1 MVKVTVDFNLLT
13 SKQKKV
19 YSVIETFIKTRGIP
33 PTVREIGEMVGEKTP
48 GAVQGILNRLEQKG
62 VIKREV
68 GMARSIQLVT
78 DNSQYMTPVYLP
90 KIKKITTRNVSDL
103 FNVYNVI
110 KYYPFPS
117 TLFESD
123 NLPENCFLISCPDN
137 SLIHSGIKY
146 EDSLIVD
153 RDTENKLDDGDI
165 VLVLYEN
172 HVLLRFY
179 SKHENASNIVLK
191 ADSDLIGKEVFNK
204 DEVVIIGKLIGRY
217 TNY

>member
-1 MVKVTVDFNLLT
+1 MTVDFNLLT

-78 DNSQYMTPVYLP
+78 DNSQYMEPAYLP
-90 KIKKITTRNVSDL
+90 KIKKITSRNVSDL
-103 FNVYNVI
+103 FNVYNII

-123 NLPENCFLISCPDN
+123 NLPDNCFLINCPDN
-137 SLIHSGIKY
+137 SLMQSGIKY
-146 EDSLIVD
+146 EDSLIID
-153 RDTENKLDDGDI
+153 RDTENKLNDGDI
-165 VLVLYEN
+165 VMVLYDN

-179 SKHENASNIVLK
+179 SKHENANSIVLK

-204 DEVVIIGKLIGRY
+204 DEIVIIGKLIGKY
-217 TNY
+217 TSY